1 MTGKPGGAGKR
12 DRSPRREG
20 EATHEE
26 QTAPAWVLSAAEWR
40 LLVITFVGGLGPIIA
55 AACVIGGAIVIAR
68 QVRSGGLRIWGL
80 DAVIGIVV
88 GVVLLLSTRYIRQAF
103 KHSDRARRVVR
114 VVVWIIFTVYIV
126 AYGLTLLIWIGVAA
140 GVK

>member
-1 MTGKPGGAGKR
+1 
-12 DRSPRREG
+12 
-20 EATHEE
+20 
-26 QTAPAWVLSAAEWR
+26 VLSAAEWR